1 MDSLP
6 YRMKDFYERMGSE
19 RATVLERVP
28 ALFAPDVHFIN
39 PVVDHRGLEAFLH
52 VWRRALRLYKTF
64 ECENVEVSGTD
75 AHFFLSYTM
84 HIRFVVG
91 PTLHIPMS
99 TECRA
104 KDGKVTQCRDYFDP
118 MGALAATAAPAK
130 QVYRRVIGL
139 LVA

>member
-1 MDSLP
+1 MSLVA
-6 YRMKDFYERMGSE
+6 SE
-19 RATVLERVP
+19 LLNQRGTYGPTAVP
-28 ALFAPDVHFIN
+28 HE
-39 PVVDHRGLEAFLH
+39 GLLRTH
-52 VWRRALRLYKTF
+52 GRRALRLYKTF

-84 HIRFVVG
+84 HIRFMVG

>member
-28 ALFAPDVHFIN
+28 ALFAP
-39 PVVDHRGLEAFLH
+39 
-52 VWRRALRLYKTF
+52 
-64 ECENVEVSGTD
+64 D